1 MYLYLSK
8 WCIDVFEYPEMRF
21 LAEGDF
27 FISGIDELWI
37 TYFKTDDENYMTQF
51 EGNDV
56 FDIAM
61 FRNNGNRLEGW

>member
-1 MYLYLSK
+1 
-8 WCIDVFEYPEMRF
+8 MRF

-37 TYFKTDDENYMTQF
+37 TYFETDDENYMTQF

-61 FRNNGNRLEGW
+61 FRNNGNRLEG